1 MALKHLKGQNISFL
15 YSRLARLALPEVLAQ
30 RGVGGALG
38 EAVTDGESAVTAAV
52 QRVPAGVAHGGA
64 GP

>member
-52 QRVPAGVAHGGA
+52 
-64 GP
+64 